1 MKLLYDQNLSHRL
14 VEQLATD
21 FPDSLHVRDV
31 GLEQAVDP
39 QVWTYAATGGFTIV
53 SKDTDFQQRALL
65 YGHPPKVIWVR
76 LGNCS
81 TTAVAMLLRF
91 HRETILTFE
100 FDSSASLLVIP

>member
-1 MKLLYDQNLSHRL
+1 MKLLYDQNLSDRL

-31 GLEQAVDP
+31 GLEQAEDP
-39 QVWTYAATGGFTIV
+39 QVWTYAAAGGFTIV

-91 HRETILTFE
+91 HRETILTFG
-100 FDSSASLLVIP
+100 FDSSPSLLVIP